1 MAQRDVPSDAAEISR
16 CRPPRP
22 LLLVLRAM
30 KIVALLHEGVTMST
44 PQKVAPKPRLCR
56 TSLEMGLR
64 PGSADDRDS
73 AITLLLGILGSIV
86 PRACTGW
93 FQAFGEASGT

>member
-1 MAQRDVPSDAAEISR
+1 MMPQRLARADHPG
-16 CRPPRP
+16 P

-44 PQKVAPKPRLCR
+44 QQKVEPKPRLCR
-56 TSLEMGLR
+56 TTLEMGLR
-64 PGSADDRDS
+64 PGSVDDRDS
-73 AITLLLGILGSIV
+73 TITLLLGILGSIV

>member
-1 MAQRDVPSDAAEISR
+1 MMPQRLAGADLPG
-16 CRPPRP
+16 P

-30 KIVALLHEGVTMST
+30 KIVTLLHEGIKMST
-44 PQKVAPKPRLCR
+44 QQKGEPKPSLCR
-56 TSLEMGLR
+56 MSLEMGLR
-64 PGSADDRDS
+64 PGSVDDRDS